1 MKKKIDFMLTAF
13 RDGFQSYFGSRVL
26 SADIMPA
33 FEAACEAGIKHF
45 EVGGGAQFQSS
56 VFYCNEN
63 PFEVMGQYRTIGGPD
78 INLQTLSRGVNVVG
92 LESHPSD
99 VIEMHAKLFKKHG
112 ITTVRNFDALNDVDN
127 LIYSGKCISTSGLKH
142 EICITTMD
150 MPVPIHGIHDK
161 DFYIGILKNILDAGI
176 EYDSLCFKD
185 AAGTSRP
192 SVIHETIKEARKIIG
207 NDKKIVYHSHASA
220 GICLATYMAA
230 LEGGAD
236 QLDVSLSPVSGGTAQ
251 PDIVSLWHVLKGTDY
266 YLDVD
271 IEGVRKAQS
280 VLKKCLENYV
290 FPVEARKTDPDILFC
305 AMPGGA
311 LTANTNMMRDQGI
324 DDERYHK
331 VLDKMSE
338 VISFGGGGTSV
349 TPVSQFYF
357 QQAFNNE
364 FFGPWERIADGYG
377 KMVLGYFGKTPVR
390 ADEKIINIAKDKL
403 GIEPFTGSVLEYNDK
418 DPSKGLKV
426 AKEKLREKK
435 LPITEENLFIS
446 AICGEK
452 GLTFIERK
460 GEIKVFKVESKD
472 IPAPPSGA
480 AATAAAPSGS
490 VKKMPHKGEFVVTV
504 NGKEFKIKMDG
515 HKAMVNNEVVD
526 FNVKDLDFSALSS
539 VKTSVRAAGTAA
551 DSGKPAPQGSGADS
565 SSAAAGGDSVIKS
578 PLPGTVLRFI
588 AKPGS
593 SVEKGTPVLV
603 LESMKMET
611 EIKATSSGTIK
622 SFLVNQGDQ
631 VATGQALAE
640 LE

>member
-1 MKKKIDFMLTAF
+1 MKKKIDFMITAF

-45 EVGGGAQFQSS
+45 EVGGGAQFQSLI
-56 VFYCNEN
+56 FYCNEN

-78 INLQTLSRGVNVVG
+78 INLQTLSRGINVIG

-99 VIEMHAKLFKKHG
+99 VIALHARLFKKHG
-112 ITTVRNFDALNDVDN
+112 VTTVRNFDALNDINN
-127 LIYSGKCISTSGLKH
+127 LVYSGKCIHSAGLRH

-150 MPVPIHGIHDK
+150 MPVPIPGIHDK
-161 DFYIGILKNILDAGI
+161 DFYIKILKNIIDADI
-176 EYDSLCFKD
+176 PFDSLCFKD

-192 SVIHETIKEARKIIG
+192 AVIHETIKEARKIIG
-207 NDKKIVYHSHASA
+207 NDKKIVYHSHSSA
-220 GICLATYMAA
+220 GICLSTYIAA
-230 LEGGAD
+230 IEAGAD
-236 QLDVSLSPVSGGTAQ
+236 QLDVSLAPVSGGTAQ

-266 YLDVD
+266 YMDVN

-324 DDERYHK
+324 DEERYLR

-338 VISFGGGGTSV
+338 VILLGGGGTSV

-377 KMVLGYFGKTPVR
+377 KMVLGYFGKTPVKP
-390 ADEKIINIAKDKL
+390 DKKVIDTVKNKL
-403 GIEPFTGSVLEYNDK
+403 GIDEFTGSVLEYNDR
-418 DPSKGLKV
+418 DQSKGIKP
-426 AKEKLREKK
+426 AMEKLRSEK
-435 LPITEENLFIS
+435 LPITEENLFIT
-446 AICGEK
+446 AICGDK
-452 GLTFIERK
+452 GINFLKRK
-460 GEIKVFKVESKD
+460 GEVKVFKAESK
-472 IPAPPSGA
+472 IVPASSA
-480 AATAAAPSGS
+480 ASAGS
-490 VKKMPHKGEFVVTV
+490 SAGNVRKSSKGEFVVTV
-504 NGKEFKIKMDG
+504 NGKEYKIRMDG
-515 HKAMVNNEVVD
+515 QKAMINNEVVN
-526 FNVKDLDFSALSS
+526 FNIKDLDLPQISSA
-539 VKTSVRAAGTAA
+539 TEAAGRKEEQSKP
-551 DSGKPAPQGSGADS
+551 SGKQDQGTQVSSG
-565 SSAAAGGDSVIKS
+565 IKS
-578 PLPGTVLRFI
+578 PLPGTVLRFVV
-588 AKPGS
+588 KPGS
-593 SVEKGTPVLV
+593 RVEKGTPVLV

-611 EIKATSSGTIK
+611 EIKSPADGTIK

-631 VATGQALAE
+631 IATGQLLAE